1 MKRFITIYPIN
12 NCNCQP
18 AQILNVFTAQCIWS
32 WSSSS
37 SESFCTASCE
47 EICFWSFSAFLNFYS
62 VFNKIIWPL
71 CFVPSMVCFVAKA
84 SVIDPPLDIM
94 TFKIMKCFKDLAISV
109 LFQVQWKNCDIH
121 FNKSCQRLM
130 FICCQL
136 TLDWQS
142 VFDKVYTLW
151 ILPILFP
158 RLHNNKNNIHPFCCF
173 HLTQWFYPCPSLITS
188 LTS

>member
-1 MKRFITIYPIN
+1 
-12 NCNCQP
+12 
-18 AQILNVFTAQCIWS
+18 
-32 WSSSS
+32 
-37 SESFCTASCE
+37 
-47 EICFWSFSAFLNFYS
+47 
-62 VFNKIIWPL
+62 
-71 CFVPSMVCFVAKA
+71 
-84 SVIDPPLDIM
+84 
-94 TFKIMKCFKDLAISV
+94 MKCFKDLAISV
-109 LFQVQWKNCDIH
+109 IFQVQWKNCDIH

-173 HLTQWFYPCPSLITS
+173 HLTQYDSIRAFFLLHPWHHKWENWSGLLWLSNYCDGNGGYDGIENCKANNNNDDYDDDDDIYWRDNWSDRLWESDSSLLLPPMEKTIVSGFPFLNPCLIWFNLLMKEDIM
-188 LTS
+188 